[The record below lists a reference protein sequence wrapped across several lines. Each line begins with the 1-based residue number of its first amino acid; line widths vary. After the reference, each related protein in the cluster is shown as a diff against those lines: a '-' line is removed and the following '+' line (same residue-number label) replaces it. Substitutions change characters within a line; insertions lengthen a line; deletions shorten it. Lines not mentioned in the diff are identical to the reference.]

1 MHSRRDFL
9 ATSLGAGAAVLIV
22 SSGSTAYAEGG
33 SGHVKGATAITQVF
47 GDGQRFTAVAMEY
60 DQDIDS
66 SKLSTSAY
74 KIDGRT
80 VTRVYANTA
89 AVPAEH
95 GTNGRYVIVELSP
108 DDAEAP
114 LYILNKRTVT
124 RKEAKA
130 SITQADP
137 IVTTSGETLA
147 ASADAMV
154 TGSVNNLIVDD
165 FQQFEYKDPKGGDI
179 LNYNLFIPHNY
190 GKTKSYPLVLF
201 MHDAGATSTVADTT
215 LVQGLGAVVW
225 ASPEDQAK
233 REAFVLAPQYAAPIV
248 DDNSEATNYLDMTV
262 DLVNLLTTQY
272 SIDTGRLYTTGQSG
286 GAMTSI
292 AIDIK
297 YPDLFAASFLVA
309 GQWDPTKVQPLA
321 QDKLWI
327 VVSQGDLKAYP
338 GQNAITAVLEEEG
351 AKVSRA
357 VWDGRSTPQGFA
369 AAFAQTAA
377 EKSPI
382 NYVALQKGT
391 VVLPGQADDGG
402 SNHVNTWRIAYTIDG
417 IRDWIF
423 QQRK

>member
-9 ATSLGAGAAVLIV
+9 ATSLGAGVAVLVI
-22 SSGSTAYAEGG
+22 SSGETAYAEGG
-33 SGHVKGATAITQVF
+33 SGHVKGATAITQVL
-47 GDGQRFTAVAMEY
+47 GDGQRFTAVAVEY

-66 SKLSTSAY
+66 SKLAIATY

-80 VTRVYANTA
+80 ITKVYANTVA
-89 AVPAEH
+89 APADQ
-95 GTNGRYVIVELSP
+95 GTIGRYVIVELSP
-108 DDAEAP
+108 EDPETP

-124 RKEAKA
+124 RKDAKA
-130 SITQADP
+130 SVTQAGP
-137 IVTTSGETLA
+137 VVTASGETFA
-147 ASADAMV
+147 ASADAIA
-154 TGSVNNLIVDD
+154 TSSVKNLIVDD
-165 FQQFEYKDPKGGDI
+165 FQQFEYKDPKSGDI

-190 GKTKSYPLVLF
+190 DKTKSYPLVLF
-201 MHDAGATSTVADTT
+201 MHDAGATSTVTDTT

-225 ASPEDQAK
+225 ASPQDQAK
-233 REAFVLAPQYAAPIV
+233 REAFVLAPQYVAPIV
-248 DDNSEATNYLDMTV
+248 DDNSDATNYLDMTV
-262 DLVNLLTTQY
+262 DLVNLMTTQY
-272 SIDTGRLYTTGQSG
+272 SIDTNRLYTTGQSG

-309 GQWDPTKVQPLA
+309 GQWDPAKVQPLA

-327 VVSQGDLKAYP
+327 VVSEGDLKAYP
-338 GQNAITAVLEEEG
+338 GQNAITAVLAEAG

-357 VWDGRSTPQGFA
+357 IWNGRSTPQEFA
-369 AAFAQTAA
+369 AAFERMAA
-377 EKSPI
+377 EGSPI

-391 VVLPGQADDGG
+391 VVLPGQDDDGG
-402 SNHVNTWRIAYTIDG
+402 SNHVNTWRIAYTIED